1 MFFSFHKVK
10 SINLKNRTMIQVKP
24 NIGIVNK
31 VTRIVTSI
39 FIVVLYFDNRVSMS
53 TAIILQLLVD
63 VFILTSFLSFCPF
76 VFLFQYFLRKTI
88 KQKNTQVNDDIEKM
102 D

>member
-1 MFFSFHKVK
+1 
-10 SINLKNRTMIQVKP
+10 MIQVKP

-31 VTRIVTSI
+31 VTRIVTSV

-76 VFLFQYFLRKTI
+76 IFLFQYFIKKTI
-88 KQKNTQVNDDIEKM
+88 KQKDIQVNDNIEKI